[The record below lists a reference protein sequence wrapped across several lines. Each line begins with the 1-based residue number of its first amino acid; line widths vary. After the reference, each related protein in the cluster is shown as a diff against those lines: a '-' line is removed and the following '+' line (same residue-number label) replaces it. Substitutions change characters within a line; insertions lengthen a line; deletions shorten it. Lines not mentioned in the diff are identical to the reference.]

1 MWRPRWPV
9 GGAVTGLVVGIA
21 SAFGIVTAVELPDNL
36 PVSAAELFATITGV
50 AVLLS
55 MLGQLLVRR
64 H

>member
-1 MWRPRWPV
+1 V